1 VFDQQ
6 LLGNEL
12 GKRVATY
19 YQVMAHKIHKHMWN
33 HLSQNTRTNVEPSL
47 SCAQLIFLTKIKKI
61 CETLQNRNLSLWGSI
76 SFKPCRVFF
85 FFPFHASFDFFV
97 NVCFHFDFV
106 NRIWLSAL
114 LDIISRIQCAVSSI
128 LWIINFII

>member
-61 CETLQNRNLSLWGSI
+61 CETLQNRNLPLWGSI
-76 SFKPCRVFF
+76 SFKQCRVFF
-85 FFPFHASFDFFV
+85 F
-97 NVCFHFDFV
+97 HFMHL
-106 NRIWLSAL
+106 IAL
-114 LDIISRIQCAVSSI
+114 LMCVFILILITISGYLLYWTWYQEYSVQYLQFCES
-128 LWIINFII
+128 